1 MSTTKA
7 VSIDEAVLA
16 FLAQH
21 RDPPSGAEEVPRV
34 TGVRQEHIAAELD
47 VPLGHI
53 IEALQRLQ
61 QSGQLRAERQ
71 DVGKP
76 FRYVLIHE

>member
-7 VSIDEAVLA
+7 ASIDEAVLA
-16 FLAQH
+16 FLANH
-21 RDPPSGAEEVPRV
+21 RDPASGREDAPHV
-34 TGVRQEHIAAELD
+34 TSVRQEHIAAELE
-47 VPLGHI
+47 VPLGHV

-61 QSGQLRAERQ
+61 QRGQLRAERQ

-76 FRYVLIHE
+76 FRYVLINE